1 VSRNGSGWRL
11 IIAAGA
17 VSVAAAACGSDSS
30 STTHPFAAFDGCA
43 AGAGSVIVFFQ
54 RTLDDLGAAEPGEL
68 QQFEERFDFGV
79 RALLLRAPEVHC
91 TEQAFNDAVIARVG
105 ELDSAGRAGEL
116 LIEDVGRRGLGS
128 LDESRGG
135 PLRLPGG

>member
-1 VSRNGSGWRL
+1 M
-11 IIAAGA
+11 A
-17 VSVAAAACGSDSS
+17 VAACGSGSS
-30 STTHPFAAFDGCA
+30 STTHPVAGFDGCL
-43 AGAGSVIVFFQ
+43 AGSGSVIVFLQ

-79 RALLLRAPEVHC
+79 RALLLRAQEVHC
-91 TEQAFNDAVIARVG
+91 TEQGFNNAVTARVG
-105 ELDSAGRAGEL
+105 ELEPRGRGGEL

-128 LDESRGG
+128 LVESRGG